1 MKTRDRILQ
10 TSLTLF
16 NDQGEGAVSTN
27 HIADEMDIS
36 PGNLYYHFR
45 NKDQIVAELYDRFH
59 GSASALLD
67 VPQDITLDLEDLWL
81 FLHLVLEKIYDFR
94 FFYNNMTDILRR
106 LKGTRRQFGFLLEAK
121 RGAAIRLC
129 RLLRD
134 SGQMQASDEEIED
147 LSINLVMVATYW
159 TNFQSTRTLPS
170 TVGGNQPGNGA
181 YQVMSLLTPY
191 LREPERSHLIHLAEA
206 YRR

>member
-10 TSLTLF
+10 TSLALF
-16 NDQGEGAVSTN
+16 NELGEGAVSTN
-27 HIADEMDIS
+27 HIADEMEIS

-45 NKDQIVAELYDRFH
+45 NKDQIVAELYDQFH
-59 GSASALLD
+59 ASASSLLD
-67 VPQDITLDLEDLWL
+67 VPENITLELEDVWL
-81 FLHLVLEKIYDFR
+81 FLHLVLEKINDFR

-106 LKGTRRQFGFLLEAK
+106 LKATRRQFGFLLEAK

-129 RLLRD
+129 RLLRN
-134 SGQMQASDEEIED
+134 SGQLQASDKEIED

-159 TNFQSTRTLPS
+159 TNFQSSRTLPS
-170 TVGGNQPGNGA
+170 TLGNQPGNGA
-181 YQVMSLLTPY
+181 YQVMSLLTPF
-191 LREPERSHLIHLAEA
+191 LREPERSHLNQLAEA